1 MRRNDKKKKVLLA
14 ASVASMID
22 LFNRENIRILQESGC
37 HVEVAAN
44 FCFGNIT
51 DAQRVEQFRFQL
63 QQMGV
68 TVWNVPIPRKAADP
82 VNILRSYQM
91 LKKLCKKKDY
101 DLIHTQ
107 SPIGGAVVR
116 LAAAP
121 YRNKGCRVIYTAHGF
136 HFYKG
141 ASVFRWLCCYPVEK
155 LLSSC
160 TDTLITINAEDYHLA
175 KSFHAGQVCYIPGIG
190 ISLAEYGRDRT
201 TRQKM
206 RREFGFGEQDF
217 VKRENGGCYGRK

>member
-68 TVWNVPIPRKAADP
+68 TVWNVPIPRKAADL

-116 LAAAP
+116 LAA
-121 YRNKGCRVIYTAHGF
+121 V
-136 HFYKG
+136 
-141 ASVFRWLCCYPVEK
+141 
-155 LLSSC
+155 
-160 TDTLITINAEDYHLA
+160 
-175 KSFHAGQVCYIPGIG
+175 SF
-190 ISLAEYGRDRT
+190 L
-201 TRQKM
+201 
-206 RREFGFGEQDF
+206 
-217 VKRENGGCYGRK
+217 